1 MGRMGN
7 ILRKRKSS
15 LRVMPS
21 LDTTEENRSEDNMN
35 DFSTG
40 QRDAISKSK
49 AESLD
54 TWLRK
59 RSYSEQAAKQ
69 RRRKGLAKIS
79 PKSSA
84 YATNSKGDEMIRTQS
99 QEANESN
106 TGSDCGEDQC
116 DQLCVIS
123 SEQQLK
129 VKGVNGPLAIFINGT
144 YMCNT
149 DLNTET
155 VYHRCN
161 DSPEEDFQVI
171 IQYDDE
177 ERWCILH
184 TGYDSEPFLLAY
196 CAEQRLKD
204 PSYASRWLIRS

>member
-1 MGRMGN
+1 
-7 ILRKRKSS
+7 
-15 LRVMPS
+15 
-21 LDTTEENRSEDNMN
+21 
-35 DFSTG
+35 
-40 QRDAISKSK
+40 
-49 AESLD
+49 
-54 TWLRK
+54 
-59 RSYSEQAAKQ
+59 
-69 RRRKGLAKIS
+69 
-79 PKSSA
+79 
-84 YATNSKGDEMIRTQS
+84 MIRTQS

-116 DQLCVIS
+116 DQVCVIS
-123 SEQQLK
+123 SGQQLK

-149 DLNTET
+149 DLDGRRNTET

-161 DSPEEDFQVI
+161 DSPEEDFQVT

-184 TGYDSEPFLLAY
+184 TGSDSEPFLLAY

-204 PSYASRWLIRS
+204 